1 MTEEDRYISIKFR
14 WISFVLAVMVVLI
27 HANSLRGVA
36 EVPAAA
42 QTFHATLGYLIWS
55 PVPIFFIISGYFF
68 GVSNYV
74 REGGYRSFIAKK
86 CRTLLLPYAIFAALG
101 TIMAMPLMLALNHI
115 KNLPWYDR
123 TVLLANIG
131 GSGVT

>member
-1 MTEEDRYISIKFR
+1 MTEEDKYISIKFR

-55 PVPIFFIISGYFF
+55 PVPILDLLYSCDNFKLDSACRALCFRGKHSG
-68 GVSNYV
+68 
-74 REGGYRSFIAKK
+74 
-86 CRTLLLPYAIFAALG
+86 
-101 TIMAMPLMLALNHI
+101 
-115 KNLPWYDR
+115 
-123 TVLLANIG
+123 VLLCDDC
-131 GSGVT
+131 